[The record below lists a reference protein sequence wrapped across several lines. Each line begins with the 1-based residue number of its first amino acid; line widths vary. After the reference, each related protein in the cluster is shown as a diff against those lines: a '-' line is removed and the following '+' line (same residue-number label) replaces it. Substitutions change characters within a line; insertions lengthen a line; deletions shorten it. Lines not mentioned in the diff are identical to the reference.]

1 MTEKRC
7 IAAKI
12 VADSIN
18 KQGCRITTFVV
29 TFPRFLLAEL
39 NTHRMLSRNSASSRA
54 RPFHVMLKDVC
65 DDPFIPLRWMAAH
78 KGMQGTNYLNETDS
92 EAAVTE
98 WLKARD
104 MAVEQAMKLDK
115 LMVTKQL
122 VNRLLEPYMWHEVI
136 ITATDYANFFSLRA
150 HADAEIHIA
159 ALAHAMLDA
168 YNQSTPKI
176 LNAGEWHVPFGDCI
190 DEEKLVG
197 QDIETAKIEIACARC
212 ARISYR
218 PFGSESS
225 YDYAADRKL
234 FKQLADSGHMSPLE
248 HCAQAM
254 SDAEWDAAPQHRS
267 GNFHGF
273 VQFRKRFANETRSDS
288 RIVEKSYLL
297 KK

>member
-1 MTEKRC
+1 MTQKRC
-7 IAAKI
+7 ISAKI

-18 KQGCRITTFVV
+18 NQGCRLTTFVV
-29 TFPRFLLAEL
+29 TLPRFILPEL

-54 RPFHVMLKDVC
+54 RPFHVMLNEVR
-65 DDPFIPLRWMAAH
+65 DDPFVPIRWMAAH
-78 KGMQGTNYLNETDS
+78 KGMQGTDYLNEAES
-92 EAAVTE
+92 RAAIAE

-104 MAVEQAMKLDK
+104 LVVEQALKLDQLK
-115 LMVTKQL
+115 VTKQI
-122 VNRLLEPYMWHEVI
+122 VNRLLEPYLWHEVI
-136 ITATDYANFFSLRA
+136 ITATDYANFFALRA

-159 ALAHAMLDA
+159 ALAQAMLDA
-168 YNQSTPKI
+168 YNESTPKI
-176 LNAGEWHVPFGDCI
+176 LKAGEWHVPFGDFI

-197 QDIETAKIEIACARC
+197 EQIETAKIEIACARC

-218 PFGSESS
+218 PFGSENC

-234 FKQLADSGHMSPLE
+234 FKQLVDSGHMSPLE

-254 SDAEWDAAPQHRS
+254 TDAEWDAAPQHRS

-273 VQFRKRFANETRSDS
+273 VQFRKRFSKETRSDS
-288 RIVEKSYLL
+288 RIVEKTHLL